1 MILKLPVF
9 SSSKGEMYAVYWRGR
24 GWWGEGVIPQIR
36 VFRDYDGTTQTANQR
51 TSLNP
56 LSRARLLRL
65 YGITCTVWCISMF

>member
-1 MILKLPVF
+1 MILKQPFF
-9 SSSKGEMYAVYWRGR
+9 SSSKGEMYSVYWWG
-24 GWWGEGVIPQIR
+24 GGVWGEGVIPQIR